1 MSKLR
6 ALGTTISYLP
16 AYDSGDAVTLIGSLT
31 SIGEI
36 TPDSEELDATTLDS
50 ANGYREYIQGFKD
63 SGELSLSGYHDAA
76 SAGQAT
82 MRALYASGASGYF
95 WVTFPDQ
102 TVVAFTAYVKSHT
115 AGAADVDGIVGF
127 GCTLRISGLV
137 QVIST
142 VDAVHQSKALNATAT
157 LVSTATA
164 LFGTPTYQ
172 WKTCTDMAY
181 SGAANVSDGSG
192 ATTASYTTPDL
203 TPAGTKYYF
212 CVVTVSGYRPV
223 NSPIHKIVV
232 A

>member
-16 AYDSGDAVTLIGSLT
+16 AYNSTDAVTLIGSLT

-63 SGELSLSGYHDAA
+63 SGELSLSGYHDTA

-82 MRALYASGASGYF
+82 MRTLYASGASGYF
-95 WVTFPDQ
+95 WATFPDQ
-102 TVVAFTAYVKSHT
+102 TTVAFNAYVKGYSD
-115 AGAADVDGIVGF
+115 GSADVDGVVGF
-127 GCTLRISGLV
+127 GCTLRISGKV

-142 VDAVHQSKALNATAT
+142 AYINVAGELDA
-157 LVSTATA
+157 TATA
-164 LFGTPTYQ
+164 LVGTPAYQ
-172 WKTCTDMAY
+172 WY
-181 SGAANVSDGSG
+181 SNEAANYDTPSAIGS
-192 ATTASYTTPDL
+192 ATSATYDTESA
-203 TPAGTKYYF
+203 AGHYF
-212 CVVTVSGYRPV
+212 CVVTVPNYRPV
-223 NSPIHKIVV
+223 NSQIFTV

>member
-16 AYDSGDAVTLIGSLT
+16 AYDSGNAVTLIGSLT

-63 SGELSLSGYHDAA
+63 SGELSLIGYHDAA

-142 VDAVHQSKALNATAT
+142 AYINAAGVLDATAT
-157 LVSTATA
+157 VMT
-164 LFGTPTYQ
+164 GTHTYQ
-172 WKTCTDMAY
+172 WY
-181 SGAANVSDGSG
+181 SNEAANYDTPSAIGS
-192 ATTASYTTPDL
+192 ATSATYNTSNA
-203 TPAGTKYYF
+203 AGHYF
-212 CVVTVSGYRPV
+212 CVVTVPNYRPV
-223 NSPIHKIVV
+223 NSQIFTV